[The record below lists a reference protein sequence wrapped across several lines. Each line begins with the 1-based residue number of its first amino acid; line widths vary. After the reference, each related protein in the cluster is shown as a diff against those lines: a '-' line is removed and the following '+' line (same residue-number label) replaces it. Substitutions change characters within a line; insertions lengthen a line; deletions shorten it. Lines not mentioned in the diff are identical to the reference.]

1 MKLDEFI
8 GSLVKDGIVVL
19 SVSGGEVVDY
29 LVSAAAARTLIK
41 CNDKGIAA
49 FILTDEHRILLL
61 DKSAQSDDVKIPPI
75 DL

>member
-1 MKLDEFI
+1 MKLNEFI

-29 LVSAAAARTLIK
+29 LVSTAAARTLIT

-49 FILTDEHRILLL
+49 VILTDEHRILLL